1 MRQLL
6 YIPIIHSSVD
16 LGSAGAALTLH
27 GAALAGEG
35 RWAVHQE
42 TVNKFWESVAAYLR
56 SLDPRCLRVYQDGL
70 AAAGELG
77 RRVVQ
82 EAAKR
87 GSPNYQL
94 VLEMLDG
101 GAELR
106 QTEDPLLLTLE
117 RENILAGL
125 APGATD
131 QEGPAARRYRE
142 QRDRLTEERD
152 SFIAG
157 TIGAT
162 LREGEVGV
170 LFLGAYHQVASYLAA
185 DISVQMVKDPEGV
198 CLYLEELFLGHDDA
212 RLRELADYLAPLVCG
227 GGPEGSG

>member
-1 MRQLL
+1 MRHLL

-16 LGSAGAALTLH
+16 LGTAGAALTLH

-42 TVNKFWESVAAYLR
+42 TVSKFWQSVAAYLR
-56 SLDPRCLRVYQDGL
+56 SLDPRCLKVYQDGL
-70 AAAGELG
+70 AAAGVLG

-82 EAAKR
+82 EAARR

-94 VLEMLDG
+94 VLDLLDV

-106 QTEDPLLLTLE
+106 QTEDARLLTLE

-125 APGATD
+125 APGATG
-131 QEGPAARRYRE
+131 QEGPAARRYRW

-152 SFIAG
+152 KFIAR

-162 LREGEVGV
+162 LREGELGV
-170 LFLGAYHQVASYLAA
+170 LFLGAYHQVASHLAA
-185 DISVQMVKDPEGV
+185 DIAVQLAKDPESV
-198 CLYLEELFLGHDDA
+198 CLYLDELFLGHDDA
-212 RLRELADYLAPLVCG
+212 KLSELAHYLTLPVCG
-227 GGPEGSG
+227 GAPKAPG